1 MPGLADGTS
10 RIDTTRLAAY
20 LGQHIEG
27 LGAPLTLDPISGGHS
42 NPTFFLAV
50 GGKPARHVL
59 RKQPAGPILP
69 SAHAIDREYRIMKAL
84 AETAVPV
91 PRMLHYCDDASVIG
105 TPFYVM
111 ERVEGRVFHDPG
123 LPGLSPAERAAVF
136 DAMNDVLARLH
147 SVDFRKLGLEDYGR
161 HGDFFARQIARWSKQ
176 HALSRFGDGA
186 EIDRLAEW
194 LGANIPDDDDAV
206 AIIHG
211 DYRLGNLMFHP
222 SRPDVVA
229 VLDWELST
237 LGHPL
242 SDLGYNLLC
251 WIQKRSEY
259 DGLGDRDI
267 AALGIPAMEDYASR
281 YLARRGLEGPLDPFY
296 IAFAFFRLAVIF
308 EGIVQRAAE
317 GGANGLQ
324 DDLTKRLI
332 GAFARHGLAIAGV

>member
-1 MPGLADGTS
+1 VAATAERASG
-10 RIDTTRLAAY
+10 IDTPRLAAY
-20 LGQHIEG
+20 LGRHVAG
-27 LGAPLTLDPISGGHS
+27 LEAPLALDPISGGHS
-42 NPTFFLAV
+42 NPTFFLAA
-50 GGKPARHVL
+50 GGRPARHVL

-84 AETAVPV
+84 AATTVPV
-91 PRMLHYCDDASVIG
+91 PRMLHYCADPAIIG

-123 LPGLSPAERAAVF
+123 LPGLSPAMRAAMF

-147 SVDFRKLGLEDYGR
+147 SVDFRALGLEDYGR

-176 HALSRFGDGA
+176 HALSRFGDGE
-186 EIDRLAEW
+186 EINRLARW
-194 LGANIPDDDDAV
+194 LSANVPGDDAV

-222 SRPDVVA
+222 TRPQVVA

-267 AALGIPAMEDYASR
+267 AALSIPAMEDYAAR

-317 GGANGLQ
+317 TGAHGAQ

-332 GAFARHGLAIAGV
+332 GAFARHGLAMAGV